1 VLKAEASLGK
11 ASDRILLH
19 LPGMDRTAAH
29 SAGRVWRTLAEKA
42 PSSRSR
48 DTRPGSKTASFFP
61 ERADAMRILLINPP
75 HPAIGSR
82 IPREQLP
89 PLGLLSVGGALIDA
103 GHDVVLLDAEFG
115 PMPLHHIVQEAVAFR
130 PDALLL
136 GHSGSTSGHPV
147 IAALTRQLRDALPDV
162 WIVYGGVFP
171 TYHWR
176 EVLAEE
182 PQIDVIV
189 RGEGEET
196 AQHLMRAIEQRRTLL
211 GVRGVA
217 CRHGNAV
224 VATQPAAV
232 IRDLDSFRIG
242 WELIDHRRYS
252 YWGGKRAVVVQF
264 SRGCPHLCNYCG
276 QRGFWT
282 RWRHRDPVKFA
293 KEIAW
298 LHRVHGVQVFNFADE
313 NPTASRKAW
322 KALLEAIIAEN
333 VDVTL
338 VGSTR
343 ADDIVRD
350 ADLLHLYKKAGWE
363 RFLMGME
370 NTDKATLDLVRKG
383 GSTTKD
389 REAIRL
395 LRRHGI
401 LSMATW
407 VVGFE
412 EETDGDLWRGLK
424 QLLAYDPDQI
434 QMLYVT
440 PHRWTP
446 FFRIAAQ
453 RRVIQIDQSHWD
465 YKHQVL
471 ATRHMAPWRLLLWA
485 KFIEAVLQL
494 RPKAVWRVLAHRDPK
509 LRHGMRWYTRMGR
522 RVWPHEVL
530 GFLFRDRRVANGPSL
545 SDFWG
550 PPQDS
555 EEEAMMSRQKERSIA
570 ALNRDAA

>member
-1 VLKAEASLGK
+1 
-11 ASDRILLH
+11 
-19 LPGMDRTAAH
+19 M
-29 SAGRVWRTLAEKA
+29 RV
-42 PSSRSR
+42 
-48 DTRPGSKTASFFP
+48 
-61 ERADAMRILLINPP
+61 LLINPP

-82 IPREQLP
+82 VPREQLP

-103 GHDVVLLDAEFG
+103 GHDVALLDAEFG
-115 PMPLHHIVQEAVAFR
+115 PMSFVEIIEKAIEFR

-147 IAALTRQLRDALPDV
+147 VAALTRKLRDALPTV
-162 WIVYGGVFP
+162 WIIYGGVFP

-176 EVLAEE
+176 EILVRE

-196 AQHLMRAIEQRRTLL
+196 SQHLMRAIEQRRSLL
-211 GVRGVA
+211 GIRGIA
-217 CRHGNAV
+217 FRQGDAI
-224 VATQPAAV
+224 VATPPAPV
-232 IRDLDSFRIG
+232 IKDLDSFRTG

-282 RWRHRDPVKFA
+282 RWRHRDPSKLA

-298 LHRVHGVQVFNFADE
+298 LHRVHGVEVFNFADE

-322 KALLEAIIAEN
+322 KAFLEALIAEN
-333 VDVTL
+333 IDITL

-370 NTDKATLDLVRKG
+370 NTDKTTLDLVRKG

-412 EETDGDLWRGLK
+412 EETDGDLWRGLR

-446 FFRIAAQ
+446 FFRLATG
-453 RRVIQIDQSHWD
+453 RRVIQTNQQYWD

-471 ATRHMAPWRLLLWA
+471 ATRHMAPWRLLLWV
-485 KFIEAVLQL
+485 KFIEAILQL
-494 RPKAVWRVLAHRDPK
+494 RPKALARVLAHRDAK

-522 RVWPHEVL
+522 RVWPHEVW
-530 GFLFRDRRVANGPSL
+530 GFFFRDRRVADGPSL

-550 PPQDS
+550 APQDA

-570 ALNRDAA
+570 SLDVDAA